1 MNNNVSDFSN
11 YYFLLNVEQT
21 ATTQD
26 IIKSYRNLCRLAK
39 TNNIIKFYINQIKMA
54 YIILSN
60 PKTREDYDNQLKN
73 LQNQNIETID
83 SENDINFYSD
93 YKPEGTNNETLREI
107 DKQIHNQNNI
117 KVENVE
123 KLRNVELNILVK
135 NLNSN
140 ANTTQQEFMNT
151 TDKQ

>member
-1 MNNNVSDFSN
+1 MDNNNNIVSDFSN

-60 PKTREDYDNQLKN
+60 PETRKNYDNQLLKCYDD
-73 LQNQNIETID
+73 IETID
-83 SENDINFYSD
+83 SESDINLYSD
-93 YKPEGTNNETLREI
+93 YKPEGATNEALKEI

-117 KVENVE
+117 KIDDIE
-123 KLRNVELNILVK
+123 KLRYEELNILVK
-135 NLNSN
+135 DLKP
-140 ANTTQQEFMNT
+140 
-151 TDKQ
+151 DKQ

>member
-1 MNNNVSDFSN
+1 MDNNNNIVSDFSN

-60 PKTREDYDNQLKN
+60 PETRKNYDNQLLKCCDD
-73 LQNQNIETID
+73 IETID
-83 SENDINFYSD
+83 SESDINLYSD
-93 YKPEGTNNETLREI
+93 YKPEGTTNETLKEI

-117 KVENVE
+117 KIDDIE
-123 KLRNVELNILVK
+123 KLRYEELNILVK
-135 NLNSN
+135 DLKP
-140 ANTTQQEFMNT
+140 
-151 TDKQ
+151 DKQ

>member
-1 MNNNVSDFSN
+1 MDNNNNIVSDFSN

-26 IIKSYRNLCRLAK
+26 IIKSYRNLSRLAK

-60 PKTREDYDNQLKN
+60 PETRKNYDNQLLKCYDD
-73 LQNQNIETID
+73 IETID
-83 SENDINFYSD
+83 SESDINLYSD
-93 YKPEGTNNETLREI
+93 YKPEGATNEALKEI

-117 KVENVE
+117 KIDDIE
-123 KLRNVELNILVK
+123 KLRYEELNILVK
-135 NLNSN
+135 DLKP
-140 ANTTQQEFMNT
+140 
-151 TDKQ
+151 DKQ

>member
-1 MNNNVSDFSN
+1 MDNNNNIVSDFSN

-60 PKTREDYDNQLKN
+60 PETRKNYDNQLLKCYDD
-73 LQNQNIETID
+73 IETID
-83 SENDINFYSD
+83 SESDINLYSD
-93 YKPEGTNNETLREI
+93 YKPEGATNEALKEI
-107 DKQIHNQNNI
+107 DKQIHSQNNI
-117 KVENVE
+117 KIDDIE
-123 KLRNVELNILVK
+123 KLRYEELNILVK
-135 NLNSN
+135 DLKP
-140 ANTTQQEFMNT
+140 
-151 TDKQ
+151 DKQ